1 MNNTAEKPR
10 KERTVHSAREK
21 CRAVLAVWTQRR
33 RPAEICKELNVP
45 ANLLSSWQER
55 ALEGMLQAL
64 EPRMRR
70 ETERGPLLTPRLE
83 KLLERKLA
91 RLESRISR
99 LGLKARAAPEPPP
112 ASP

>member
-1 MNNTAEKPR
+1 M
-10 KERTVHSAREK
+10 
-21 CRAVLAVWTQRR
+21 LAVWTQQR

-70 ETERGPLLTPRLE
+70 DAERGPLLTPRLE
-83 KLLERKLA
+83 KLLERKLT
-91 RLESRISR
+91 RLESRLSR
-99 LGLKARAAPEPPP
+99 LGLKARASPEQTPV
-112 ASP
+112 SP

>member
-1 MNNTAEKPR
+1 MNNTAEKTR

-45 ANLLSSWQER
+45 ANVLSGWQER

-64 EPRMRR
+64 EPRTRR

-91 RLESRISR
+91 RLESRISQ
-99 LGLKARAAPEPPP
+99 LGLKARAAPEKPP